1 MWTLIGPFDGETGD
15 ISIQK
20 SKLLKTGTSY
30 GLGRKGCP
38 LIVVNKKISSHH
50 CNFEVEAFSADE
62 AGDPLKRPI
71 LKFTNMK
78 DKPLRV
84 AREGAQFNVNAQET
98 CDLKDGD
105 KVGLI
110 SGLNVDVK
118 WIPVCCYVQPVMG
131 KSPVSIADCASL
143 GLHVVHIPNPHVTH
157 HIVPS
162 YAAQPIIAASLLSA
176 SRFVRLEWLNEVLRR
191 GALQKDS
198 HDSLESNYELP
209 PLSKYRPAYSPS
221 LPTSQKEIRV
231 WEPNEERLN
240 MFSTYRFL
248 YVDEKNRIGDYR
260 EVIERGGGSFET
272 FEAAAGKLKFHRAL
286 TRGQAKEGKTQVVI
300 GRNKSLIAAVG
311 RESWKE
317 LVEEA
322 KSFGLPIIDPDVIVQ
337 VVIDVDTSL
346 FNNPSSPDLDSEEL
360 PQSTSLP
367 DFIPNTHSQEPSVP
381 PPEPEQRTGPPKR
394 LLRRA
399 TSRQPSQEP
408 TVLPTK
414 TPDTEPEPEPEVAP
428 TRRKV
433 FIIAILCLIYAGGA
447 PLVIGLDDPSMIL
460 DVPSDVSALTPAP
473 EPSQPPRPTEDE
485 PPPVRPPRSSRLKR
499 RLGALAESGPSQ
511 AVGFTLEEPV
521 KEPVEE
527 PPLKKFKA
535 LFEASGR
542 ENIDS
547 GTFADDTISDEVVQ
561 SQPILDYSS
570 QTQNESQTQG
580 KKGRIGRTGTTNLT
594 TLREEE
600 EESQVSAA
608 APRGTKRGL
617 EDVGGDV
624 EMGNMESEAAA
635 GPSSSK
641 KRAIENIN
649 AVEKVSGTA
658 ASSKPPSSTA
668 AVTKPASAHKGAP
681 PGKPDTDD
689 KFLKAIASTKK
700 GKKGEDDFDRDFNKL
715 KISKPTLERAD
726 PEQEWALVADF
737 GDDTNVR
744 GNFMVV
750 VEMPVYNR
758 ERKGTVGEVLPQ
770 WEGKPNF
777 KRFKKKVKTVCS
789 ARVELFVNEENDYG
803 MGPAY
808 WKTGKS
814 QNRHQ
819 DEYGLTQTQGALKDE
834 PTQAQPSRSQVP
846 MVLDDSDDDI
856 APIAP
861 IRRGKS
867 KVSSR
872 ASSAVPPKRTST
884 RTKASAKSQPLFL
897 DDDEDEDVQAEN
909 NENDGPENSDEE
921 QTLRSTRTRSTRKP
935 PLKAKTSRKKTAPI
949 LIDDDSDDGAVFK
962 GFKV

>member
-15 ISIQK
+15 VSIQK
-20 SKLLKTGTSY
+20 PKLLKTGKTYS
-30 GLGRKGCP
+30 LGRKGCP
-38 LIVVNKKISSHH
+38 LIVSNKKISSHH
-50 CNFEVEAFSADE
+50 CNFEVQEFSADE
-62 AGDPLKRPI
+62 AGDPLKVPV

-84 AREGAQFNVNAQET
+84 AREGAQFNVNTQET
-98 CDLKDGD
+98 FDLKDGD

-118 WIPVCCYVQPVMG
+118 WEPMCCYVQPVMG
-131 KSPVSIADCASL
+131 KSPISIAECASL

-176 SRFVRLEWLNEVLRR
+176 SQFVKLEWLIEVLRL
-191 GALQKDS
+191 GTLPKSSQ
-198 HDSLESNYELP
+198 DSLESHFELP

-240 MFSTYRFL
+240 MLSTYRFL
-248 YVDEKNRIGDYR
+248 YVDEKNRIGDYK
-260 EVIERGGGSFET
+260 EVIERGGGSFEI

-286 TRGQAKEGKTQVVI
+286 TRGQAKEGKTQVVV
-300 GRNKSLIAAVG
+300 GRTKSLIAAVG

-322 KSFGLPIIDPDVIVQ
+322 KSFGLPIVDPDVIVQ

-346 FNNPSSPDLDSEEL
+346 FNNPPSPDLDDEEL
-360 PQSTSLP
+360 AQSTSLP
-367 DFIPNTHSQEPSVP
+367 DFIPNTHSQEPSI
-381 PPEPEQRTGPPKR
+381 PEPEPERRTGPPKR

-408 TVLPTK
+408 SVPPTK
-414 TPDTEPEPEPEVAP
+414 TPDTEAEPEPEAAP
-428 TRRKV
+428 IRRKALTRRVK
-433 FIIAILCLIYAGGA
+433 AGGA
-447 PLVIGLDDPSMIL
+447 PLVIGFDDPSMIL
-460 DVPSDVSALTPAP
+460 DAPPDVSVSTPAS
-473 EPSQPPRPTEDE
+473 EPSPPPRPTEDE
-485 PPPVRPPRSSRLKR
+485 PPPARPPRSSRLKR
-499 RLGALAESGPSQ
+499 RVGALAESGSSQ
-511 AVGFTLEEPV
+511 ALGFTFEEPIV
-521 KEPVEE
+521 ESVEE
-527 PPLKKFKA
+527 PPLKRFKA

-547 GTFADDTISDEVVQ
+547 GTFDDTTSGEVVHSQ
-561 SQPILDYSS
+561 SIMDYS

-580 KKGRIGRTGTTNLT
+580 KKSRIGRTGTANLT

-600 EESQVSAA
+600 EESQVSAVV
-608 APRGTKRGL
+608 PRGTKRGL
-617 EDVGGDV
+617 EDVDEDV
-624 EMGNMESEAAA
+624 EMGNVASEHR
-635 GPSSSK
+635 PNSSK
-641 KRAIENIN
+641 KRAIENVN
-649 AVEKVSGTA
+649 AVEKVTGTA
-658 ASSKPPSSTA
+658 ATSGVRATSKPPSSA
-668 AVTKPASAHKGAP
+668 AATNKPASAHKGAP

-715 KISKPTLERAD
+715 KINKPALERAD
-726 PEQEWALVADF
+726 PEEEWAVVADF

-758 ERKGTVGEVLPQ
+758 GRKGQAGEILPQ

-777 KRFKKKVKTVCS
+777 KKFKEKVKNVRS
-789 ARVELFVNEENDYG
+789 ARVELVVNDENDYG

-808 WKTGKS
+808 WKAGKS

-819 DEYGLTQTQGALKDE
+819 DEYGLTQTSGATRDE
-834 PTQAQPSRSQVP
+834 PMQTQPSRSQVP
-846 MVLDDSDDDI
+846 MVLDDSDNDI

-867 KVSSR
+867 KASSR

-884 RTKASAKSQPLFL
+884 RTRASAKSQPLFL
-897 DDDEDEDVQAEN
+897 EDDEDEDDVHVET
-909 NENDGPENSDEE
+909 NENGAPENSDEE
-921 QTLRSTRTRSTRKP
+921 QTLQSTRTTRSTRKP
-935 PLKAKTSRKKTAPI
+935 PAKAKTSRKKIVPI
-949 LIDDDSDDGAVFK
+949 LLDDDSDDGAVFK
-962 GFKV
+962 GFKT